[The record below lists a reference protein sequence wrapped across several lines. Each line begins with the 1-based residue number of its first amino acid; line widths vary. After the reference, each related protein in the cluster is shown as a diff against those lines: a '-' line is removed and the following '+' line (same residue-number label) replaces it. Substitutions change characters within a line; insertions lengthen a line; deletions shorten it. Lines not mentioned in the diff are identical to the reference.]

1 MLFVRNTPVK
11 QCQMNVKTCFYI
23 FSNSNELI
31 LRSLFDPCPTEGRHR
46 LSVRLLVRQEWV
58 ISFFWY
64 LNDGR

>member
-1 MLFVRNTPVK
+1 MK

-64 LNDGR
+64 LDDGR